1 MKTKVGALNA
11 LYILISIYFC
21 YRVFHAFQVGN
32 ILSQTKTIDQAT
44 DLLNLRTYR
53 VFDIASQI
61 MADGRSIQSVL
72 FIIINSISLPKVI
85 IGIGVLYLYLDTQRF
100 WEVSFM
106 MILPYLLYLIV
117 LVPIV
122 YGFLTQRINSTFIS
136 VNYMAQVLMAVSL
149 LLIVTYGIKV
159 TYLMVVSLKK

>member
-1 MKTKVGALNA
+1 MKKKVGALNA
-11 LYILISIYFC
+11 IYILISIYFC

-44 DLLNLRTYR
+44 DLLNLKTYR

-72 FIIINSISLPKVI
+72 FIIINAISLPKVI
-85 IGIGVLYLYLDTQRF
+85 IGIGVLYLYLDTPRF
-100 WEVSFM
+100 WEVCFM
-106 MILPYLLYLIV
+106 LILPYLLYLIV

-149 LLIVTYGIKV
+149 LLILTYGIKV

>member
-11 LYILISIYFC
+11 LYILISIHFC

-72 FIIINSISLPKVI
+72 LIIINSISLPKVI

-100 WEVSFM
+100 WEVCFM
-106 MILPYLLYLIV
+106 MIMPYLLYLIV

-122 YGFLTQRINSTFIS
+122 YGLLTQRINSTFIS